1 MASFSE
7 TFKAER
13 DKKGPGKTFTWTDK
27 NGKTETYSTNYAEEE
42 KKKPTGTKP
51 KAKPAPTKPKARPAN
66 LNPQSGAAQSGT
78 AGKVK
83 PKTKPLGFKDKFN
96 DPDSGYT
103 YQHLPGKGR
112 DSSKAAPSLSG
123 ASRST
128 AGKVKPKESVSG
140 ASRSTAGKVKPKMS
154 MMEKAKAD
162 AKAAREKS
170 QSAGRGKTTAP
181 ATTVPTAAVKPLTKL
196 MQILSQGGFS
206 KYKG

>member
-1 MASFSE
+1 MASFKE

-42 KKKPTGTKP
+42 KKPSGTKP

-83 PKTKPLGFKDKFN
+83 PKTKPSGFPDKFN
-96 DPDSGYT
+96 DPDSGYR
-103 YQHLPGKGR
+103 YEHLPGKGR
-112 DSSKAAPSLSG
+112 NSSKAAPAMSG

-128 AGKVKPKESVSG
+128 AGKV
-140 ASRSTAGKVKPKMS
+140 TPKMS
-154 MMEKAKAD
+154 QTERAMAEAKAR
-162 AKAAREKS
+162 REAS
-170 QSAGRGKTTAP
+170 QRANRGNNKTTTT
-181 ATTVPTAAVKPLTKL
+181 TTVPTAAVKPLTKL

-206 KYKG
+206 NYMKKK

>member
-1 MASFSE
+1 MA
-7 TFKAER
+7 TFKEAFAAARKE
-13 DKKGPGKTFTWTDK
+13 KGAGKTFTYKGD
-27 NGKTETYSTNYAEEE
+27 TYSTNYVEEE
-42 KKKPTGTKP
+42 KKPTGTKP
-51 KAKPAPTKPKARPAN
+51 KAKPAG
-66 LNPQSGAAQSGT
+66 LNPQSGAAQSGV

-83 PKTKPLGFKDKFN
+83 PKPVRNPNATSVEGKVKPKPVRN
-96 DPDSGYT
+96 PNATSV
-103 YQHLPGKGR
+103 
-112 DSSKAAPSLSG
+112 
-123 ASRST
+123 
-128 AGKVKPKESVSG
+128 AGKVKPQ
-140 ASRSTAGKVKPKMS
+140 MS